1 MHKLRHRDWRVFFS
15 DKNVKA
21 RRKIYH
27 LLDKFKSRG
36 IERNR
41 KLFLK
46 FVGINIKKRRNME
59 EQNQILFYEFVE
71 RHDP

>member
-1 MHKLRHRDWRVFFS
+1 MHKIQRRDWSWDFFL

-27 LLDKFKSRG
+27 LLDKLKSRG

-46 FVGINIKKRRNME
+46 FVGMNIKNRRNME
-59 EQNQILFYEFVE
+59 EPN
-71 RHDP
+71 